1 MRGLLLLTLL
11 LMVSGLR
18 ARALFA
24 AGGEAAMAL

>member
-11 LMVSGLR
+11 LMVSGLVGK
-18 ARALFA
+18 ALFA